1 MKMFNSTTESQL
13 MEGMLLLGSMY
24 DIGSANSD
32 DAASFQ
38 NVLDYY
44 DSNKDDGFY
53 DIRSVMEKVCIV

>member
-1 MKMFNSTTESQL
+1 MES
-13 MEGMLLLGSMY
+13 MLLLGSMY

-53 DIRSVMEKVCIV
+53 DIRSVMEKVCI